1 MNRFL
6 VASLSFL
13 VVAPAISAQQARPD
27 PEALFKR
34 LDKNSDGSI
43 TSEELPP
50 ERRANIKRFDT
61 DGDGKISLQEH
72 IVGLGG
78 RPGATPVRPS
88 NRPTTAAVPD
98 TLEAKLDL
106 PYADNDNP
114 RQQLDLYLPKRRTS
128 DKPLPVIVFIH
139 GGGWKAGDRK
149 SGMRNVAP
157 YVASG
162 DYAGVSVGYRL
173 TNEAQW
179 PAQIHDC
186 KAAIRW
192 IRGHAKEFNL
202 DADHIGV
209 WGSSAGGH
217 LVSIVGTSG
226 DVPALEGRLGSYTTL
241 SSRVQAVVNYYG
253 PENFITMVTQPS
265 TVDRTVPGYPEAVLI
280 GGRVQDMTDAAK
292 NASPV
297 TYISKDDPP
306 FLTAHGTKDPLVP
319 FAQAKELEE
328 KLQAVGVP
336 STLITMKD
344 GGHGFGSTALDDVVR
359 RFFDKTLRGI
369 DGKVEDTTIV
379 VDKPAADWVP
389 ALKP

>member
-1 MNRFL
+1 MNRTFL
-6 VASLSFL
+6 VSLSL
-13 VVAPAISAQQARPD
+13 AVTATVSAQQGRPD

-34 LDKNSDGSI
+34 LDKNGDGFISSD
-43 TSEELPP
+43 ELP
-50 ERRANIKRFDT
+50 EDRRANLKRIDT
-61 DGDGKISLQEH
+61 DGDGKISLKEH
-72 IVGLGG
+72 LAVFNQ
-78 RPGATPVRPS
+78 RPGGPQ
-88 NRPTTAAVPD
+88 NRPAQTGAAAIPD
-98 TLEAKLDL
+98 TIKARLDI
-106 PYADNDNP
+106 PYAENENP
-114 RQQLDLYLPKRRTS
+114 RQQLDLYLPKKHST

-149 SGMRNVAP
+149 GGMRNVAP

-192 IRGHAKEFNL
+192 IRGNAKELNL
-202 DADHIGV
+202 DADHIAV

-226 DVPALEGRLGSYTTL
+226 DVSALEGRLGKYTNL

-253 PENFITMVTQPS
+253 PENFLTMVEQPS
-265 TVDRTVPGYPEAVLI
+265 TIDRTVQDYPESLLI
-280 GGRVQDMTDAAK
+280 GGRVQDMADAAK

-319 FAQAKELEE
+319 FAQATELQT
-328 KLQAVGVP
+328 KLKAAGVA
-336 STLITMKD
+336 SVLITMKD
-344 GGHGFGSTALDDVVR
+344 GGHGFGSTELDAVVH

-369 DGKVEDTTIV
+369 DAKITDQTIE
-379 VDKPAADWVP
+379 VDKPAADWKP
-389 ALKP
+389 ARQP

>member
-27 PEALFKR
+27 SEALFKR

-43 TSEELPP
+43 TSDELPP

-88 NRPTTAAVPD
+88 DRPTTAAVPD

-114 RQQLDLYLPKRRTS
+114 RQQLDLYLPKKRTS

-162 DYAGVSVGYRL
+162 DFAGVSVGYRL

-202 DADHIGV
+202 DAEHIGV

-328 KLQAVGVP
+328 KLQAVGVS

-344 GGHGFGSTALDDVVR
+344 GGHGFGSTALDDIVR
-359 RFFDKTLRGI
+359 RFFDKNLRAI

>member
-1 MNRFL
+1 MNRTFL
-6 VASLSFL
+6 VSLSL
-13 VVAPAISAQQARPD
+13 VLAAPAFAQQARPD

-34 LDKNSDGSI
+34 LDKNGDGFISSD
-43 TSEELPP
+43 ELP
-50 ERRANIKRFDT
+50 EDRRANLKLIDT
-61 DGDGKISLQEH
+61 DGDGKISLKEH
-72 IVGLGG
+72 LAVFNQ
-78 RPGATPVRPS
+78 RPGGPQKRPAQ
-88 NRPTTAAVPD
+88 TGAAAIPD
-98 TLEAKLDL
+98 TIEAKLDI
-106 PYADNDNP
+106 PYAENENP
-114 RQQLDLYLPKRRTS
+114 RQQLDLYLPKKRSTN
-128 DKPLPVIVFIH
+128 KPLPVIVFIH
-139 GGGWKAGDRK
+139 GGGWKGGDRK
-149 SGMRNVAP
+149 GGMRNVAP

-192 IRGHAKEFNL
+192 IRGNAEDLNL
-202 DADHIGV
+202 DADHIAV

-226 DVPALEGRLGSYTTL
+226 DVPALEGRLGKYTNL

-253 PENFITMVTQPS
+253 PENFITMVEQPS
-265 TVDRTVPGYPEAVLI
+265 TIDRNVQDYPEALLI
-280 GGRVQDMTDAAK
+280 GGRVQDMADAAK

-319 FAQAKELEE
+319 FAQATELQT
-328 KLQAVGVP
+328 KLKATGVA
-336 STLITMKD
+336 SVLITMKD
-344 GGHGFGSTALDDVVR
+344 GGHGFGSPELDAVVH

-369 DGKVEDTTIV
+369 DAQIADQTIE
-379 VDKPAADWVP
+379 VDKPAADWKP
-389 ALKP
+389 AR